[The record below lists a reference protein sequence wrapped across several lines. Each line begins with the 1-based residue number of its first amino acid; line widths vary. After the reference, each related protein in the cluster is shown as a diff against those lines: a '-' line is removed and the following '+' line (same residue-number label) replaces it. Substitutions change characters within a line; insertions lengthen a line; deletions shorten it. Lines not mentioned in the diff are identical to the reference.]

1 MTGGIFL
8 RRGDELIAMTEQ
20 PYATESML
28 QELLAAHPALLSAD
42 GVAHR
47 WLLISREVGVASQQ
61 GGGDRWSLDHLFLDE
76 RGTPTLVEESEAR
89 IRGSAARW
97 WVRCSTTQRTP

>member
-8 RRGDELIAMTEQ
+8 RRGDELIAMAEQ

-42 GVAHR
+42 GEAQ
-47 WLLISREVGVASQQ
+47 ASC
-61 GGGDRWSLDHLFLDE
+61 
-76 RGTPTLVEESEAR
+76 T
-89 IRGSAARW
+89 
-97 WVRCSTTQRTP
+97 